1 MARLGRSQPIPVT
14 IRGRLRY
21 SRAAIALPIFESVS
35 EWPTISVVTPN
46 VNLNLP
52 IFESVSEW
60 PALALRREQVLTLP
74 IFESISEWPAITVS
88 IPPAPGDLLTG
99 ADGEMEWAGQRYGGG
114 QALYRIT
121 ELEGWED
128 LPSITSGNVER
139 PSRHGSYSGRK
150 FAEEH
155 VVTATIQVDD
165 NSSTFAQSYGALRAA
180 TAVGEDDTES
190 ALVITLRGETLLA
203 NGSITGRIVP
213 TGLIGAGIAQV
224 TVRWTCSD
232 PRRFSL
238 ALQGATVP
246 LNAPTDLANIGNV
259 NTHPLIRVPGP
270 ATDPVLRNVVAGVL
284 DRTIEFDLVVPDG
297 QVLEI
302 DTDRATVTLNGD
314 SQMSQLTGSS
324 VPVGDWVLA
333 GVADNTITYTAGAG
347 GLAGADVLWRHAY
360 M

>member
-14 IRGRLRY
+14 VRGRLRY
-21 SRAAIALPIFESVS
+21 SRVALTLPIFESVS
-35 EWPTISVVTPN
+35 EWPTISVTTPN
-46 VNLNLP
+46 VNLNLAIFESVSEWPALTLTRDQRLTLP

-60 PALALRREQVLTLP
+60 PT
-74 IFESISEWPAITVS
+74 ITVS

-99 ADGEMEWAGQRYGGG
+99 ADGEMEWAGQRFGGG

-128 LPSITSGNVER
+128 LPGIASGNVER

-150 FAEEH
+150 YAEER

-190 ALVITLRGETLLA
+190 ALVISLRGETLLA
-203 NGSITGRIVP
+203 SGAITGRIVP

-232 PRRFSL
+232 PRRYSL
-238 ALQGATVP
+238 GLQGATVP

-259 NTHPLIRVPGP
+259 NTHPLITLPGP
-270 ATDPVLRNVVAGVL
+270 LTDPVLLNSTLG
-284 DRTIEFDLVVPDG
+284 RTIEFDLTVPDG
-297 QVLEI
+297 QALEI
-302 DTDRATVTLNGD
+302 DTDRASVTLDGD
-314 SQMSQLTGSS
+314 SQMSHLTGNS

-333 GVADNTITYTAGAG
+333 AADNTITYTTGSG
-347 GLAGADVLWRHAY
+347 GLAGANVLWRHAY